1 METTHVDGSDPPPP
15 RQTLRRTSAGKIIGH
30 HPTVREAIETIERIA
45 MTNCNVLITGD
56 NGTGKELF
64 VAALHDASQRAH
76 GNLVP
81 VNCGAIPK
89 DLLESA
95 LFCHTRGAFTGAV
108 NSRAGYVGAAEGGT
122 LFLDEIGE
130 MPLAMQVALLRLV
143 QKHEYV
149 PVGETKPLKCDIRVV
164 AATNRDLEAEVAAG
178 RFREDLYYRLNVV
191 TIHLPPLRER
201 GNDIESLALYFLQHC
216 AAKVNRAG
224 LAGFHPEAME
234 ALRLWTWPGNVRE
247 LENAIERAVLLARSA
262 LVTVADLPKAVRESY
277 ERNRVD
283 RGDDPASS
291 TSPLEP
297 ATAASSNADA
307 SAENPANTAS
317 AALAP
322 PFEAPPPHDFAFD
335 FPSEG
340 VDFRS
345 AVDAFENQLIRIAL
359 ERTNGNRNQAAAL
372 LGLNRT
378 TLVEMLR
385 RKRIKPA

>member
-1 METTHVDGSDPPPP
+1 METTHVDGSDPLPV
-15 RQTLRRTSAGKIIGH
+15 RMTLRRTSAGKIIGH
-30 HPTVREAIETIERIA
+30 HPSVREAIETIERIA
-45 MTNCNVLITGD
+45 MTNCNVLVTGD

-76 GNLVP
+76 GPLVP

-95 LFCHTRGAFTGAV
+95 LFGHARGAFTGAV

-143 QKHEYV
+143 QKHEYT
-149 PVGETKPLKCDIRVV
+149 PVGESKAFKCDIRVV

-201 GNDIESLALYFLQHC
+201 GNDVESLALYFLQHC

-224 LAGFHPEAME
+224 LAGFHPDAME
-234 ALRLWTWPGNVRE
+234 ALRLWSWPGNVRE

-262 LVTVADLPKAVRESY
+262 LVTVADLPRAVRESY
-277 ERNRVD
+277 ERHQSEQ
-283 RGDDPASS
+283 GDAVTGTTPI
-291 TSPLEP
+291 PEP
-297 ATAASSNADA
+297 A
-307 SAENPANTAS
+307 E
-317 AALAP
+317 P
-322 PFEAPPPHDFAFD
+322 PQPYVPPPHLAPILEGLPLALNIAFD
-335 FPSEG
+335 LPEEG
-340 VDFRS
+340 IDFRT
-345 AVDAFENQLIRIAL
+345 AVDAFENKLLRIAL
-359 ERTNGNRNQAAAL
+359 ERTNGNRNQAASL
-372 LGLNRT
+372 LRLNRT